1 MFPDNHVKGPLEVS
15 MNSNLPSNNGITAL
29 KNTLACPNCSHEI
42 EVTELM
48 RTQLAVQIR
57 GELDAQAASI
67 RRELDRQRSVVAE
80 QQAEVAKERELL
92 AEQVK
97 RQVDEQ
103 RVTLLAEAK
112 QQASETVA
120 VEIADRDARLRE
132 LTVALTK
139 AQEQELQLRKQQREL
154 QSQQEALKLDV
165 ARQLDA
171 ERQTLIQ
178 EAKVQFNAEHELKQA
193 EKDKT
198 IADLASKLKEM
209 QRKVEQ
215 GSQQLQGEVQ
225 ELALERILGDSFPGD
240 EVDPIGKG
248 VGGGDCLQSVVNH
261 AGQVCGR
268 ILWESKRTKRWG
280 GDWLAK
286 ARDDARAARA
296 DCVVVVSETLP
307 EGVQG
312 FALIEGV
319 WVCGLMPAKALAMAL
334 RFGLLEVGKA
344 RVAAQGQH
352 AKQELVYNYLA
363 SSEFQQRVAGIV
375 EAFVTMQTDLESE
388 KRAFKKQWSK
398 REKQIVRAVANTAS
412 LYGDLQGIIGSSLP
426 MIEGLETIL
435 IEANNVDSA

>member
-1 MFPDNHVKGPLEVS
+1 MGAKPPVDYETVGYADER
-15 MNSNLPSNNGITAL
+15 M
-29 KNTLACPNCSHEI
+29 
-42 EVTELM
+42 
-48 RTQLAVQIR
+48 VQAHR
-57 GELDAQAASI
+57 YFSEQA
-67 RRELDRQRSVVAE
+67 REWLSREGAE
-80 QQAEVAKERELL
+80 QIGTRADAI
-92 AEQVK
+92 
-97 RQVDEQ
+97 
-103 RVTLLAEAK
+103 
-112 QQASETVA
+112 ETVVRDLLQMVVIDLGADENAQEIFETLNARGAQLTAADLIKNFIFQRLLDSGADVEDAYERYWRNFESAFWEAEISVGRLRYPRSA
-120 VEIADRDARLRE
+120 VFLNHWLADRDARLRE

-225 ELALERILGDSFPGD
+225 ELALERILGDSFPVD

-280 GDWLAK
+280 GDW
-286 ARDDARAARA
+286 
-296 DCVVVVSETLP
+296 SG
-307 EGVQG
+307 EGSG
-312 FALIEGV
+312 
-319 WVCGLMPAKALAMAL
+319 
-334 RFGLLEVGKA
+334 
-344 RVAAQGQH
+344 
-352 AKQELVYNYLA
+352 
-363 SSEFQQRVAGIV
+363 
-375 EAFVTMQTDLESE
+375 
-388 KRAFKKQWSK
+388 
-398 REKQIVRAVANTAS
+398 
-412 LYGDLQGIIGSSLP
+412 
-426 MIEGLETIL
+426 
-435 IEANNVDSA
+435 